1 MLLQMK
7 KGKSKHVCEYE
18 NSEICMSRSL
28 SDQGG
33 QRFHYTS
40 NQNSSSLKGS
50 IIIDITISAPIGTQ
64 KLRITISGLSA
75 DIDVTRCRPF
85 YIQIVRL
92 IIIET
97 VPKTY

>member
-1 MLLQMK
+1 MK

-75 DIDVTRCRPF
+75 M
-85 YIQIVRL
+85 
-92 IIIET
+92 
-97 VPKTY
+97 PKKKDRKKEIRKTKPKKKKKGKK